1 MLKPVVVRVLELL
14 PIRRRMYRY
23 RIPGIPT
30 PSKQAS
36 RHFLRLPFAFRL
48 QSLPAKS
55 FASLNLDFGGKFPP
69 LTLASLTSHY
79 NNNISRE
86 RVILT
91 TTAPP
96 PAPRP
101 QQQHDH
107 DIRRLRRCLSAAVF
121 PPCILPLRSELAIIS
136 SCHK

>member
-1 MLKPVVVRVLELL
+1 
-14 PIRRRMYRY
+14 MYRY

-86 RVILT
+86 SDTHYYRTATGPATPT
-91 TTAPP
+91 TT
-96 PAPRP
+96 
-101 QQQHDH
+101 
-107 DIRRLRRCLSAAVF
+107 
-121 PPCILPLRSELAIIS
+121 
-136 SCHK
+136 